1 MPISDVHFSFPKIV
15 SKLIVHYPSIGHSY
29 TATAQKTIQL
39 KISHDLPGTVALKVI
54 TGIVRNFEA
63 ESEAM
68 DLLDKIRKLSDQH
81 SGKVVEFR
89 RHIHANPELSYQEFN
104 TVKFVADTLRSFG
117 LSPTEGL
124 ATTGLIVDITGRNPE
139 KKMIAL
145 RADMDALPIV
155 EANDVPYKS
164 KNPGV
169 MHACGHDVHTSSLLG
184 TARILNEVKDQFEGT
199 IRLIFQPGEEKNP
212 GGASYMIR
220 DGALENPRP
229 SGIIGQHVFPLLP
242 TGKIGFKEGMYM
254 ASADE
259 IYLKVIGKGGH
270 GAAPDLAVDPI
281 VIASHIII
289 ALQQIIS
296 RNANPRQPTV
306 LTFGNITGFGAT
318 NIIPNEVNIAG
329 TFRAMNEVWRE
340 SALTKI
346 KKMAESIAEGMGGTC
361 EVNISRGYPYLEN
374 NPELTRRI
382 RSAAEAYVGKENVV
396 DIDITL
402 GAEDFAYYSQVV
414 PASFYRLGTRND
426 AKGLSSYVHT
436 PTFDIDE
443 DALKI
448 APGLMAWM
456 AINELTS

>member
-1 MPISDVHFSFPKIV
+1 
-15 SKLIVHYPSIGHSY
+15 
-29 TATAQKTIQL
+29 
-39 KISHDLPGTVALKVI
+39 
-54 TGIVRNFEA
+54 
-63 ESEAM
+63 
-68 DLLDKIRKLSDQH
+68 
-81 SGKVVEFR
+81 
-89 RHIHANPELSYQEFN
+89 
-104 TVKFVADTLRSFG
+104 
-117 LSPTEGL
+117 
-124 ATTGLIVDITGRNPE
+124 
-139 KKMIAL
+139 L

-155 EANDVPYKS
+155 EVNDVPYKS

-184 TARILNEVKDQFEGT
+184 TAKILQAVKDQFEGT
-199 IRLIFQPGEEKNP
+199 VRLIFQPGEEKNP

-220 DGALENPRP
+220 DGVLENPMP

-242 TGKIGFKEGMYM
+242 AGKIGFKEGMYM

-270 GAAPDLAVDPI
+270 GAAPDLAIDPI

-296 RNANPRQPTV
+296 RNASPKQPTV

-329 TFRAMNEVWRE
+329 TFRAMNEEWRE
-340 SALTKI
+340 SGLIKI
-346 KKMAESIAEGMGGTC
+346 KKMAESIAEGMGGRC
-361 EVNISRGYPYLEN
+361 EVDISRGYPYLEN
-374 NPELTRRI
+374 NPTLTRRI
-382 RSAAEAYVGKENVV
+382 KQAAVDYVGKDNVV

-402 GAEDFAYYSQVV
+402 GAEDFAYYSQIV
-414 PASFYRLGTRND
+414 PASFYRLGTKND
-426 AKGLSSYVHT
+426 AKGISSYVHT

-448 APGLMAWM
+448 GPGLMAWM
-456 AINELTS
+456 AVQELSI

>member
-1 MPISDVHFSFPKIV
+1 MS
-15 SKLIVHYPSIGHSY
+15 
-29 TATAQKTIQL
+29 
-39 KISHDLPGTVALKVI
+39 
-54 TGIVRNFEA
+54 
-63 ESEAM
+63 
-68 DLLDKIRKLSDQH
+68 LLDRIKSLSHTYH
-81 SGKVVEFR
+81 SQTVEQR
-89 RHIHANPELSYQEFN
+89 RHLHANPELSYKEFN
-104 TVKFVADTLRSFG
+104 TVKYVAEQLRSFG
-117 LSPTEGL
+117 IEPTGI
-124 ATTGLIVDITGRNPE
+124 ATTGLIAEVTGKNPD
-139 KKMIAL
+139 KKIIAL

-155 EANDVPYKS
+155 EANQVSYKS
-164 KNPGV
+164 INEGV

-184 TARILNEVKDQFEGT
+184 TAHILQTIKNDFEGT
-199 IRLIFQPGEEKNP
+199 VRFLFQPGEEKNP

-229 SGIIGQHVFPLLP
+229 ASIIGQHVFPLLP
-242 TGKIGFKEGMYM
+242 AGKIGFREGMYM

-270 GAAPDLAVDPI
+270 GAAPDLAIDPI

-306 LTFGNITGFGAT
+306 LTFGNIIGHGAT

-329 TFRAMNEVWRE
+329 TFRAMNEEWRNA
-340 SALTKI
+340 ALDKI
-346 KKMAESIAEGMGGTC
+346 KKMAESLAEGMGGRC
-361 EVNISRGYPYLEN
+361 EVEISRGYPYLEN

-382 RSAAEAYVGKENVV
+382 KQAATEYVGEDNVV

-402 GAEDFAYYSQVV
+402 GAEDFAFYSQII

-426 AKGLSSYVHT
+426 AKGFSSYVHT

-443 DALKI
+443 DALAI
-448 APGLMAWM
+448 STGLMAWM
-456 AINELTS
+456 AIAELQS